1 MVLKLNF
8 IEFTIKLSFTKK
20 ISFFNIAPVTVIP
33 MPKGGFLKKSTAD
46 VFSQRAVLIFFK
58 KPPFGIGT
66 TASQGRLKKEKGEKT
81 NFVST
86 QLNFD
91 LTGDISCKCIFS
103 LNEDG

>member
-1 MVLKLNF
+1 LDESKPPF
-8 IEFTIKLSFTKK
+8 KK
-20 ISFFNIAPVTVIP
+20 IKTILWENTSDVL
-33 MPKGGFLKKSTAD
+33 FL
-46 VFSQRAVLIFFK
+46 K
-58 KPPFGIGT
+58 KPPFGVGT
-66 TASQGRLKKEKGEKT
+66 TVSQGRLKKEKGEKT